1 MILVAEVFLLNDL
14 QDFFNDWN
22 RKVHRTKRWVET
34 QDSGC
39 RPSQQPEDDKD
50 EEM

>member
-1 MILVAEVFLLNDL
+1 VILVGEASLLTDY

-22 RKVHRTKRWVET
+22 RKIHRTKRWVEPK
-34 QDSGC
+34 DSGC
-39 RPSQQPEDDKD
+39 RPSQQLEDDKD